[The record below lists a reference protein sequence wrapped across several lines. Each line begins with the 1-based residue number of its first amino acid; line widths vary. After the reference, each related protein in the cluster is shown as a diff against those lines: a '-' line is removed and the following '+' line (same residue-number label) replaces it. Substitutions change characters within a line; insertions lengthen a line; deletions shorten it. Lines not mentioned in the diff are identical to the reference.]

1 MCQSM
6 KRLIELVIASTS
18 LLLLGPIIAVIAVA
32 IRINMGSPVL
42 FRQVRP
48 GYMQK
53 PFTLLKFRTMRLAI
67 DPDGKDLPDN
77 ERLTTLGR
85 FLRKT
90 SLDELPQLWNVSR
103 GDISLVGPRP
113 LLERYIPYFN
123 ERERLRFSVKP
134 GITGWAQIHGRNE
147 ASWDKRLENDVWY
160 VEHWSLGLD
169 LKILVL
175 TIKKVLSGKG
185 VLVDA
190 QSVMLDLDEERKE
203 SRHKT
208 ISEKFVIHEECDGN
222 KIGSC

>member
-1 MCQSM
+1 
-6 KRLIELVIASTS
+6 
-18 LLLLGPIIAVIAVA
+18 
-32 IRINMGSPVL
+32 
-42 FRQVRP
+42 
-48 GYMQK
+48 
-53 PFTLLKFRTMRLAI
+53 
-67 DPDGKDLPDN
+67 GKDLPDN
-77 ERLTTLGR
+77 VRLTTLGR

-90 SLDELPQLWNVSR
+90 SLDELPQLWNVFK

-113 LLERYIPYFN
+113 LLERYNPYFN

-185 VLVDA
+185 VVVDA

-203 SRHKT
+203 SGHKT

>member
-1 MCQSM
+1 M
-6 KRLIELVIASTS
+6 KRLIDLVIASTS
-18 LLLLGPIIAVIAVA
+18 LLLFGPIIGIIAVV
-32 IRINMGSPVL
+32 IRMNMGSPVL

-53 PFTLLKFRTMRLAI
+53 PFTLLKFRTMRMAI

-77 ERLTTLGR
+77 VRLTTLGR

-113 LLERYIPYFN
+113 LLERYNPYFN

-190 QSVMLDLDEERKE
+190 RSVMLDLDEERKE
-203 SRHKT
+203 SKHKT

>member
-1 MCQSM
+1 M
-6 KRLIELVIASTS
+6 KRLIDLVIASTS
-18 LLLLGPIIAVIAVA
+18 LLFLGPIIAIIAVV
-32 IRINMGSPVL
+32 IRMNMGSPVL

-53 PFTLLKFRTMRLAI
+53 PFTLLKFRTMRMAI

-77 ERLTTLGR
+77 VRLTTLGR

-90 SLDELPQLWNVSR
+90 SLDELPQLWNVFK

-175 TIKKVLSGKG
+175 TIKKVLTGKG

-190 QSVMLDLDEERKE
+190 QSVILDLDEVRKE

-222 KIGSC
+222 KISSC

>member
-1 MCQSM
+1 M
-6 KRLIELVIASTS
+6 KRLIDLVIASTS
-18 LLLLGPIIAVIAVA
+18 LLLLGPIIAIIAVV
-32 IRINMGSPVL
+32 IRMNMGSPVL

-53 PFTLLKFRTMRLAI
+53 PFTLLKFRTMRMAI

-77 ERLTTLGR
+77 VRLTTLGR

-90 SLDELPQLWNVSR
+90 SLDELPQLWNVFK

-113 LLERYIPYFN
+113 LLEKYNPYFN

-190 QSVMLDLDEERKE
+190 RSVMLDLDEERKE
-203 SRHKT
+203 SKHKT

>member
-1 MCQSM
+1 M
-6 KRLIELVIASTS
+6 KRLIDLIIASSS
-18 LLLLGPIIAVIAVA
+18 LLLLGPIIGIIAVV
-32 IRINMGSPVL
+32 IRMNMGSPVL

-53 PFTLLKFRTMRLAI
+53 PFTLLKFRTMRIAI
-67 DPDGKDLPDN
+67 DPAGKDLPDN
-77 ERLTTLGR
+77 VRLTTLGR

-90 SLDELPQLWNVSR
+90 SLDELPQLWNVFK

-113 LLERYIPYFN
+113 LLERYNPYFN

-185 VLVDA
+185 VVVDA

-203 SRHKT
+203 SGHKT